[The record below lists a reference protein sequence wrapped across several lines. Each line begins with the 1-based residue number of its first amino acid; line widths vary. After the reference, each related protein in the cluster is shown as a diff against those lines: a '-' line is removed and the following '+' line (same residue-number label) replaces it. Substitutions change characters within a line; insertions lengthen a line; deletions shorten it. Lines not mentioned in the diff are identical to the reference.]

1 MFTTE
6 PRRTRRVETTVATPK
21 SKDLLNLLNYFDGK
35 TQPQS
40 RPVVS
45 PKARP
50 SGVQT
55 QTKELAQNIAK
66 FFDLPSEAFKAFDQR
81 KLGHLLF
88 SDFMAGIIDYKLAGP
103 NFTKEVLL
111 QIFTFLDTDRDNI
124 LKYADF
130 CSLFSQGKQDEQD
143 PFLKMLST
151 IKSQKAPRAK
161 SAVARIDNKLSR
173 KINALD

>member
-1 MFTTE
+1 
-6 PRRTRRVETTVATPK
+6 
-21 SKDLLNLLNYFDGK
+21 
-35 TQPQS
+35 
-40 RPVVS
+40 
-45 PKARP
+45 
-50 SGVQT
+50 
-55 QTKELAQNIAK
+55 
-66 FFDLPSEAFKAFDQR
+66 
-81 KLGHLLF
+81 
-88 SDFMAGIIDYKLAGP
+88 MAGIIDYKLAGP

-143 PFLKMLST
+143 PFLKILST